1 MKTKIKDKTLLA
13 IIMSEINQSAE
24 KIPAG
29 FLSAA
34 QWGKRWD
41 VTHNHAYIIL
51 RKGIKS
57 GVIEVKR
64 FRTSNGKCCLPVK
77 YYRQAKKT

>member
-13 IIMSEINQSAE
+13 IIMSEINQTAE
-24 KIPAG
+24 KIPKG
-29 FLSAA
+29 FLSAD
-34 QWGKRWD
+34 QWGKRWN

-57 GVIEVKR
+57 GVIEMKR
-64 FRTSNGKCCLPVK
+64 FRTSNGRCCKPMK
-77 YYRQAKKT
+77 YYRLRNNA

>member
-13 IIMSEINQSAE
+13 IIMSEINQTAE
-24 KIPAG
+24 KIPDG

-34 QWGKRWD
+34 QWANRWG
-41 VTHNHAYIIL
+41 VTRNHAYVIL

-57 GVIEVKR
+57 GVVDVKR
-64 FRTSNGKCCLPVK
+64 LRTPNNKCCLPVK
-77 YYRQAKKT
+77 YYRHFKKT